1 MKLTGDRMARSRQ
14 RRALNNDP
22 GKVTQ
27 EIQKR
32 ILMDLDVLIE
42 ASRRQVANSS
52 KPGQQGNKPGQKQ
65 PGAKSGA
72 GQQGQ
77 QQANQGK
84 PGMQP
89 GTNSEGGS
97 SPASDSSLNGAG
109 RAEADLAKDIKE
121 RMAEWGGLTPR
132 EREAVMEGASDKP
145 IKKYERLVED
155 YYRELAK
162 KATQR

>member
-1 MKLTGDRMARSRQ
+1 MARSRQ
-14 RRALNNDP
+14 RLAINNDP

-32 ILMDLDVLIE
+32 IVKDLDVLID

-52 KPGQQGNKPGQKQ
+52 KPNQGNKPGQKQ
-65 PGAKSGA
+65 PGAKPGA
-72 GQQGQ
+72 GQQNQ

-84 PGMQP
+84 SGMKP
-89 GTNSEGGS
+89 GTSSNGGM
-97 SPASDSSLNGAG
+97 SPASDSSLSGAE